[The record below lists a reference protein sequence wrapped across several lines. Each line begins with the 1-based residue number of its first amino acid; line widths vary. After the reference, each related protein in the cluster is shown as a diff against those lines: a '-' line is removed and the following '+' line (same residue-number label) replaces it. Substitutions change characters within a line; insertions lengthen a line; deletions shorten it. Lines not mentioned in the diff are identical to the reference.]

1 MQRAGFV
8 FLAYITS
15 RFSGMTMEGT
25 FVSTVLGLVGVGS
38 IAVLFVIG
46 FVLFRVSCRTEHAK
60 QV

>member
-1 MQRAGFV
+1 M
-8 FLAYITS
+8 LIMAYGIGAI
-15 RFSGMTMEGT
+15 F
-25 FVSTVLGLVGVGS
+25 